1 MDKTNFIYRFT
12 LRYGVYIVCALM
24 FTALYFCLDA
34 LRPTTMIHIR
44 SSCITPNGHIIDT
57 LDTDRLF
64 IQRGTILSDASDS
77 SHTLSVVSLERI
89 DKRHVVAVFS
99 PSDTT
104 IIHDGIV
111 NRPFTY
117 AFSFWQLARNMR

>member
-1 MDKTNFIYRFT
+1 MNKTNFIYRFI
-12 LRYGVYIVCALM
+12 LRYGVYVVCALM

-44 SSCITPNGHIIDT
+44 SSCITSNGYIVDT

-64 IQRGTILSDASDS
+64 IQRGTILSDISDS
-77 SHTLSVVSLERI
+77 LYTLSVVSLERI
-89 DKRHVVAVFS
+89 DKRHVVAVFA

-111 NRPFTY
+111 NHPFTY
-117 AFSFWQLARNMR
+117 AFNFWQLAKNMR